1 MGNCIQSTIGGF
13 TCGESWLPKCFVASC
28 APGAKIGWQGGGEGV
43 HEINLN
49 PNGNH
54 VFQTS
59 IKRAF
64 SDGHE
69 IYDVILEA
77 GPAWRNQ
84 HAMIFHDLKRTPSFF
99 SALRF

>member
-1 MGNCIQSTIGGF
+1 MMCSHAVIDSNVGQSVMLRAMRKVG
-13 TCGESWLPKCFVASC
+13 
-28 APGAKIGWQGGGEGV
+28 QGGGEGV
-43 HEINLN
+43 HESNLN
-49 PNGNH
+49 PNCNH

-99 SALRF
+99 SAFRF